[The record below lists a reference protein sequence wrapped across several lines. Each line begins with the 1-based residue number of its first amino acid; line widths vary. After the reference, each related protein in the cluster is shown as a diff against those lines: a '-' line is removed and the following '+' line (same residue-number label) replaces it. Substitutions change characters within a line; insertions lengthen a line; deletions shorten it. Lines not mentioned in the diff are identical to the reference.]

1 MPDADVDINPV
12 PKNNLEPSQWTLTTE
27 LLNLSYIWISKKTVD
42 SIWLKIMCPLLE
54 KFTYFS
60 RGLFSLSIFL
70 GSWRDLVTDLVMII
84 NYIQLVP

>member
-1 MPDADVDINPV
+1 MNIDYRATKFV
-12 PKNNLEPSQWTLTTE
+12 LH
-27 LLNLSYIWISKKTVD
+27 LNFKKTVD

-60 RGLFSLSIFL
+60 RGLFSFSIFL